1 MFHGLPP
8 VMSGFGMKMMK
19 KMGWQEGQ
27 PLGKMGEG
35 YLEPIAMDVKV
46 DRSGELHS
54 CLVCFLYHRASHR
67 TSYGTSHK
75 TSYRASHKTSYGT
88 THKTSYK
95 ASYKATYAW
104 NKP

>member
-1 MFHGLPP
+1 MFELTETGSSCYIRLFLSNIFCWHKLFINPQKMFHGLPP
-8 VMSGFGMKMMK
+8 VMSGFGMKMLK

-54 CLVCFLYHRASHR
+54 CLVCFCI
-67 TSYGTSHK
+67 
-75 TSYRASHKTSYGT
+75 
-88 THKTSYK
+88 
-95 ASYKATYAW
+95 
-104 NKP
+104 P